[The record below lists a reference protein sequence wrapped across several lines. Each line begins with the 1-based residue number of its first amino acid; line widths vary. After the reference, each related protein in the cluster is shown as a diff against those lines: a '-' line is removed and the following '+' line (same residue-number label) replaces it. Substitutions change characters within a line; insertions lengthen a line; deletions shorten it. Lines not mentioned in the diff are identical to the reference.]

1 MDKYLKFFYK
11 ISNWSIFLII
21 RKKTMPML
29 FRVSEFVFVFGWVVF
44 SVVFRW
50 SFLERIHSPYFC
62 SNTLLFELI
71 SLPKGTFCL
80 YLTVDKGGSSFTL
93 EWLYCFSLSRDCAV
107 GLSSGQF
114 FIMWGIAPHI
124 HLDSYPSSLTA
135 HISNSL
141 DWVPLS
147 IWFLADS
154 FSGPNILSSSYRILL
169 LR

>member
-1 MDKYLKFFYK
+1 MLGVLNVGLCFLGTGLYK
-11 ISNWSIFLII
+11 LGNFSLPHLSVLRTKLIC
-21 RKKTMPML
+21 L
-29 FRVSEFVFVFGWVVF
+29 FVFVFGWVVF

-114 FIMWGIAPHI
+114 FIM
-124 HLDSYPSSLTA
+124 
-135 HISNSL
+135 
-141 DWVPLS
+141 
-147 IWFLADS
+147 
-154 FSGPNILSSSYRILL
+154 
-169 LR
+169 